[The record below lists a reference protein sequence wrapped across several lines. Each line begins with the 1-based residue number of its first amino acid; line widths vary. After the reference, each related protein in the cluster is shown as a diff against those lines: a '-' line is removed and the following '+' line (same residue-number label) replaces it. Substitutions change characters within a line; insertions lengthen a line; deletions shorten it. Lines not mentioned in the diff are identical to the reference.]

1 MQADLGQMRAADL
14 TDNRQP
20 QSGTGHLLIASVKAL
35 EYPIPLFKWYAGA
48 IIFDF
53 QYGGRRDPQNHVA
66 TRRRVSQC
74 VIHQIAQQFV
84 Q

>member
-1 MQADLGQMRAADL
+1 MRAADL

-20 QSGTGHLLIASVKAL
+20 QSGTGHLLIAAIKAL
-35 EYPIPLFKWYAGA
+35 EYPIAFFKRYAGA

-53 QYGGRRDPQNHVA
+53 QHGGRRDPQNHVA
-66 TRRRVSQC
+66 TRRRVGQC
-74 VIHQIAQQFV
+74 VIHQIAQQLV